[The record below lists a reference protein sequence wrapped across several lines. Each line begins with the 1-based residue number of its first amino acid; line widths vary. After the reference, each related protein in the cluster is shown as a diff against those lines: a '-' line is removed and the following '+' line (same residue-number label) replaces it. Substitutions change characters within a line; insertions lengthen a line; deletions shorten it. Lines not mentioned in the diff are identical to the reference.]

1 MCRTGQV
8 IVVEYSI
15 DRDPEIDSEI
25 ERERASEREG
35 RVSSVEGRVSVIV
48 DVCWYQAADVYRCC
62 CYCRRGRCRMVIQC
76 PDECSSRTG

>member
-25 ERERASEREG
+25 DRASERARG
-35 RVSSVEGRVSVIV
+35 QSVSSVEGRVSVIV

-62 CYCRRGRCRMVIQC
+62 CCRRGRCRMVIQC